1 MPSYKPTAGMKEEAE
16 RGLQWRREFGRGGTE
31 VGIARARDIVNDRE
45 LSADTVKRMYSFFS
59 RHEVDKQAEGFRP
72 GEDGYPS
79 NGRIAWAMWGGDAG
93 YSWSKEKVAGMKEDR
108 AAPDELKVGD
118 FVEWDSSGGKARG
131 RIEHIMRDG
140 VLGIPDSDF
149 SINATE
155 DDPAALIRIY
165 RDGEPTETLVG
176 HKFSTLTKIA
186 AIRSGE
192 MGDARPFPNE
202 HAARLEDPDK
212 YESFRRKNNEGGEG
226 IDFIYGILPEGGT
239 ELQAIRFDK
248 DRFTPA
254 EAKAWLNDHDFKAIL
269 FEEATG
275 ERAVEEELEERMKIE
290 VKVEIDTDP
299 QPDTPDVEDEVVS
312 PDDVLPADAMVV
324 EGDRK
329 NVVALERRATDLD
342 ARSIDEKKRTVS
354 IAVSSE
360 LAVARSFGNEILV
373 HESGAIDMA
382 FLASGRAPLLLDHD
396 MEKQIGVI
404 ESVEL
409 SADKVLRAKVRFGRS
424 ALAQEV
430 FQDVVDGIRSNVS
443 VGYRVNKMER
453 SPMEKDT
460 YLVRSWS
467 PLEVSVVS
475 IPADPSVGVGRS
487 AAALEPKPTVEP
499 SIKKEV
505 EMTDQVNLDAV
516 RAEAAEAAARN
527 AAAIID
533 LGVRHNKR
541 DIADAAIKAGK
552 SIEQF
557 RGELLDV
564 IGNDKPLD
572 NSDIGMTKKEVR
584 NFSIVR
590 AIAALA
596 NPTDRRL
603 REAAAFEFEA
613 SEAAAQR
620 YGRSAQGIMVPVDV
634 LGVWKQR
641 DLNTSDD
648 NELVATNLLAGEFID
663 VLRNQVSVMA
673 AGARMLPGLVGNVAI
688 PKKTAASSGGWIST
702 EGGAAS
708 ESEPTFG
715 TVSLTPKNVGAF
727 TDITRQ
733 LILQST
739 PSVEA
744 LVRDDLTQ
752 ALALAIDK
760 GALEGSGSSGQPT
773 GILNTSGVNKPT
785 AFAAAVP
792 TFAEM
797 VALETA
803 VAEDNALMGN
813 LAYITDAAT
822 YGGLKTK
829 AKDAGSGL
837 FVIENGQANGYN
849 VIRSQQAT
857 AGNVYFG
864 NFSDLL
870 IGMWAGL
877 DILVDPYT
885 ASSSG
890 TVRVRA
896 IQTVDVAVRNAVSF
910 AYNND
915 TV

>member
-1 MPSYKPTAGMKEEAE
+1 MPYKPTDGMKTEAQ
-16 RGLQWRREFGRGGTE
+16 RGLDWREEYGRGGTE
-31 VGIARARDIVNDRE
+31 IGIGRARDIVAGRQ
-45 LSADTVKRMYSFFS
+45 LSEDVVKRMYSFFS

-72 GEDGYPS
+72 GEEGYPS
-79 NGRIAWAMWGGDAG
+79 NGRIAWALWGGDAG
-93 YSWSKEKVAGMKEDR
+93 FSWSKDKVKSMEENR
-108 AAPDELKVGD
+108 AAPEEVQHQLNDGD
-118 FVEWDSSGGKARG
+118 F
-131 RIEHIMRDG
+131 DG
-140 VLGIPDSDF
+140 IHSEE
-149 SINATE
+149 ATE
-155 DDPAALIRIY
+155 DQLMSEEESRATVKIEIEID
-165 RDGEPTETLVG
+165 TEG
-176 HKFSTLTKIA
+176 HTEEEVVEDVVDETVDIFEEERKAPVEVLHR
-186 AIRSGE
+186 AID
-192 MGDARPFPNE
+192 M
-202 HAARLEDPDK
+202 
-212 YESFRRKNNEGGEG
+212 
-226 IDFIYGILPEGGT
+226 
-239 ELQAIRFDK
+239 
-248 DRFTPA
+248 
-254 EAKAWLNDHDFKAIL
+254 EAKA
-269 FEEATG
+269 
-275 ERAVEEELEERMKIE
+275 V
-290 VKVEIDTDP
+290 
-299 QPDTPDVEDEVVS
+299 
-312 PDDVLPADAMVV
+312 
-324 EGDRK
+324 
-329 NVVALERRATDLD
+329 
-342 ARSIDEKKRTVS
+342 DEKKRTVD

-360 LAVARSFGNEILV
+360 LAVDRSFGKEILV
-373 HESGAIDMA
+373 HEMGAIDLA

-396 MEKQIGVI
+396 MERQIGVI

-409 SADKVLRAKVRFGRS
+409 SGDRVLRAKVRFGRS

-453 SPMEKDT
+453 STTNKDE

-505 EMTDQVNLDAV
+505 KMTDEVNLDAV
-516 RAEAAEAAARN
+516 RAEANAAAARN
-527 AAAIID
+527 ASDIIA
-533 LGVRHNKR
+533 LGARHNKR
-541 DIADAAIKAGK
+541 DLADAAIRSGK
-552 SIEQF
+552 TIEQF
-557 RGELLDV
+557 RGELLEV
-564 IGNDKPLD
+564 IGSDKPLENETIGL
-572 NSDIGMTKKEVR
+572 NSKEVR
-584 NFSIVR
+584 SFSIVR

-596 NPTDRRL
+596 NPGDRRL

-620 YGRSAQGIMVPVDV
+620 YGRSAQGLMVPVDV

-648 NELVATNLLAGEFID
+648 NEIVATNLLANEFID
-663 VLRNQVSVMA
+663 VLRNSVSVMA
-673 AGARMLPGLVGNVAI
+673 AGARMLPGLQGNVAI

-739 PSVEA
+739 PAVEA

-785 AFAAAVP
+785 NFAAAVP

-803 VAEDNALMGN
+803 IAEDNALMGN

-829 AKDAGSGL
+829 AKDAGSGM
-837 FVIENGQANGYN
+837 FVLENGQANGYN

-890 TVRVRA
+890 NVRVRA

-915 TV
+915 GA

>member
-1 MPSYKPTAGMKEEAE
+1 MSSLKPTEGMKEEAQ
-16 RGLQWRREFGRGGTE
+16 RGLDWRREFGRGGTE

-45 LSADTVKRMYSFFS
+45 LSPETVKRMYSFFS
-59 RHEVDKQAEGFRP
+59 RHEVDKEAEGFRP
-72 GEDGYPS
+72 GEKGYPS
-79 NGRIAWAMWGGDAG
+79 NGRIAWALWGGDAG
-93 YSWSKEKVAGMKEDR
+93 YSWSKEKVASMKEDR
-108 AAPDELKVGD
+108 AAPDALKVGD
-118 FVEWDSSGGKARG
+118 FVEWNSSGGKARG
-131 RIEHIMRDG
+131 QIEHIMREG
-140 VLGIPDSDF
+140 TLGIPDSEF
-149 SINATE
+149 SIEATE
-155 DDPAALIRIY
+155 EDPAALIRIY

-176 HKFSTLTKIA
+176 HRFSTLTKIA
-186 AIRSGE
+186 AIRSIDE
-192 MGDARPFPNE
+192 MRPYPNE
-202 HAARLEDPDK
+202 HAARLKDPSK

-226 IDFIYGILPEGGT
+226 IDFIYGILPEGGS

-248 DRFTPA
+248 NRFTPT
-254 EAKAWLNDHDFKAIL
+254 EAKAWLIDHDFKAIL
-269 FEEATG
+269 FEEASG
-275 ERAVEEELEERMKIE
+275 ERAVSEELEERMK
-290 VKVEIDTDP
+290 VKVEVEIDSDP
-299 QPDTPDVEDEVVS
+299 VIDVEEDMGEDGPEYVFIS
-312 PDDVLPADAMVV
+312 EEA
-324 EGDRK
+324 DRK
-329 NVVALERRATDLD
+329 NVVELERRATDMD
-342 ARSIDEKKRTVS
+342 IRGVDEKKRTVS

-360 LAVARSFGNEILV
+360 LPVERSFGREILV
-373 HESGAIDMA
+373 HEDGAIDMA

-396 MEKQIGVI
+396 MERQIGVI

-409 SADKVLRAKVRFGRS
+409 SADRVLRAKVRFGRS

-430 FQDVVDGIRSNVS
+430 FQDVVDGIRGNVS

-453 SPMEKDT
+453 SPTDKDA

-499 SIKKEV
+499 SIKKEAKMAD
-505 EMTDQVNLDAV
+505 EVNLDAV

-527 AAAIID
+527 AAAIIE
-533 LGVRHNKR
+533 LGARHNKR
-541 DIADAAIKAGK
+541 DLADAAIKSGK

-557 RGELLDV
+557 RGELLEV

-572 NSDIGMTKKEVR
+572 NQDIGLSKKEAR
-584 NFSIVR
+584 SFSLVR

-596 NPTDRRL
+596 NPGDRRL

-613 SEAAAQR
+613 GEAAAQR

-648 NELVATNLLAGEFID
+648 NEIVATNLMAGDFID
-663 VLRNQVSVMA
+663 VLRNSASVMQ
-673 AGARMLPGLVGNVAI
+673 AGARMMPGLVGNVAI
-688 PKKTAASSGGWIST
+688 PKKTAASAGGWIST
-702 EGGAAS
+702 EGGASS

-715 TVSLTPKNVGAF
+715 TVSLTPKTVGAF
-727 TDITRQ
+727 TDMTRQ

-760 GALEGSGSSGQPT
+760 GALEGTGLSGQPT
-773 GILNTSGVNKPT
+773 GILSTVGVNKPT
-785 AFAAAVP
+785 NFAAAVP

-829 AKDAGSGL
+829 AKDAGSGM

-849 VIRSQQAT
+849 VIRSQQCT

-877 DILVDPYT
+877 DLTVDPYT
-885 ASSSG
+885 ASTSG
-890 TVRVRA
+890 TVRIVA
-896 IQTVDVAVRNAVSF
+896 LQTVDVAVRHAVSF

-915 TV
+915 GV

>member
-1 MPSYKPTAGMKEEAE
+1 MSNKPTAGMIEEAE
-16 RGLQWRREFGRGGTE
+16 RGLEWRREFGRGGTE
-31 VGIARARDIVNDRE
+31 VGIARARDIVNGRD
-45 LSADTVKRMYSFFS
+45 LSDETVKRMYSFFS
-59 RHEVDKQAEGFRP
+59 RHEVDKKAEGFRP
-72 GEDGYPS
+72 GEEGYPS
-79 NGRIAWAMWGGDAG
+79 NGRIAWALWGGDAG
-93 YSWSKEKVAGMKEDR
+93 YSWSKDKVKAMDENR

-118 FVEWDSSGGKARG
+118 FVEWNSSGGKARG
-131 RIEHIMRDG
+131 QIEHIMREG
-140 VLGIPDSDF
+140 VLGIPDSEF

-155 DDPAALIRIY
+155 DDPAALIRIF
-165 RDGEPTETLVG
+165 RDGEATETLVG
-176 HKFSTLTKIA
+176 HRFSTLTKIKE
-186 AIRSGE
+186 IRAYE
-192 MGDARPFPNE
+192 DMRPYPNE
-202 HAARLEDPDK
+202 HAARLTDPDK
-212 YESFRRKNNEGGEG
+212 YDSFRRDNDAGGDG
-226 IDFIYGILPEGGT
+226 IDFIYGILPDGGS

-248 DRFTPA
+248 DKHSPA
-254 EAKAWLNDHDFKAIL
+254 DAKAWLKEHDFEAIL

-275 ERAVEEELEERMKIE
+275 ERTVEEIEERMK
-290 VKVEIDTDP
+290 VKVEVEIDTSDEP
-299 QPDTPDVEDEVVS
+299 EMPEQEEVVEVEDITE
-312 PDDVLPADAMVV
+312 A
-324 EGDRK
+324 DRK
-329 NVVALERRATDLD
+329 NVVEMNHRAFAMD
-342 ARSIDEKKRTVS
+342 AQAIDEEKRTVN

-360 LAVARSFGNEILV
+360 LAVDRSFGKEVLV
-373 HESGAIDMA
+373 HEDGAIDMA

-396 MEKQIGVI
+396 MERQIGVI

-409 SADKVLRAKVRFGRS
+409 SGDRVLRAKVRFGRS

-453 SPMEKDT
+453 SPKNKDE

-499 SIKKEV
+499 SIRKEDKMSEV
-505 EMTDQVNLDAV
+505 DLDAV
-516 RAEAAEAAARN
+516 RAEAAAAAARN
-527 AAAIID
+527 AADIIA
-533 LGVRHNKR
+533 LGARHNKR
-541 DIADAAIKAGK
+541 DLADAAIKAGK

-564 IGNDKPLD
+564 IGNDKPLE
-572 NSDIGMTKKEVR
+572 NNDIGLSKKEVR
-584 NFSIVR
+584 QFSVVR

-596 NPTDRRL
+596 NPGDRRL

-613 SEAAAQR
+613 SDAAAQR
-620 YGRSAQGIMVPVDV
+620 YGRSAQGLMIPVDV

-648 NELVATNLLAGEFID
+648 NEIVATNLLAGDFID
-663 VLRNQVSVMA
+663 VLRNSASVMA

-702 EGGAAS
+702 EGGASS

-715 TVSLTPKNVGAF
+715 TVSLTPKTVGAF
-727 TDITRQ
+727 TDMTRQ

-829 AKDAGSGL
+829 SKDTGSGM

-877 DILVDPYT
+877 DLTVDPYT
-885 ASSSG
+885 SSNTG
-890 TVRVRA
+890 TVRVVA
-896 IQTVDVAVRNAVSF
+896 LQTVDVAVRHAVSF

>member
-1 MPSYKPTAGMKEEAE
+1 MPSYKTTEGMKTEAQ
-16 RGLQWRREFGRGGTE
+16 RGLDWRKEFGRGGTE
-31 VGIARARDIVNDRE
+31 VGIARARDIVNDKS
-45 LSADTVKRMYSFFS
+45 LSEDTVKRMYSFFS
-59 RHEVDKQAEGFRP
+59 RHEVDKKAEGFRP
-72 GEDGYPS
+72 GEEGYPS
-79 NGRIAWAMWGGDAG
+79 NGRIAWALWGGDAG
-93 YSWSKEKVAGMKEDR
+93 FSWSKDKVNGMDENRSYED
-108 AAPDELKVGD
+108 
-118 FVEWDSSGGKARG
+118 
-131 RIEHIMRDG
+131 MR
-140 VLGIPDSDF
+140 P
-149 SINATE
+149 
-155 DDPAALIRIY
+155 Y
-165 RDGEPTETLVG
+165 
-176 HKFSTLTKIA
+176 
-186 AIRSGE
+186 
-192 MGDARPFPNE
+192 PNE
-202 HAARLEDPDK
+202 HAARLENPDK
-212 YESFRRKNNEGGEG
+212 YESFRRENDAGGSG
-226 IDFIYGILPEGGT
+226 IDFIYGILPEGGS

-248 DRFTPA
+248 ERYTP
-254 EAKAWLNDHDFKAIL
+254 EQAKTWLKEHDFAAIL
-269 FEEATG
+269 FEEASEG
-275 ERAVEEELEERMKIE
+275 RLMSEVEERATIKVEIEIDTEDHPEVDMVEEVVEEEDVVLEEERKALVE
-290 VKVEIDTDP
+290 V
-299 QPDTPDVEDEVVS
+299 
-312 PDDVLPADAMVV
+312 LHRAMDMSAKSV
-324 EGDRK
+324 
-329 NVVALERRATDLD
+329 
-342 ARSIDEKKRTVS
+342 DEKKRTVE

-360 LAVARSFGNEILV
+360 LAVDRSFGKEILV
-373 HESGAIDMA
+373 HESGAIDMG
-382 FLASGRAPLLLDHD
+382 FVASGRAPLLLDHD
-396 MEKQIGVI
+396 PERQIGVI

-409 SADKVLRAKVRFGRS
+409 SGDRVLRAKVRFGRS

-453 SPMEKDT
+453 STTNKDE

-487 AAALEPKPTVEP
+487 AAALEPQPKVEP

-505 EMTDQVNLDAV
+505 KMTDEVNMDAV
-516 RAEAAEAAARN
+516 RAEAAEAAAKN
-527 AAAIID
+527 ASAIIE
-533 LGVRHNKR
+533 LAARHNKR
-541 DIADAAIKAGK
+541 DLGDAALRSGK

-564 IGNDKPLD
+564 IGSDKPLA
-572 NSDIGMTKKEVR
+572 NEDIGLTKKEIR
-584 NFSIVR
+584 QFSVVR

-596 NPTDRRL
+596 NPSDRRL
-603 REAAAFEFEA
+603 REAAAFEFEV

-620 YGRSAQGIMVPVDV
+620 YGRGAQGVMLPTDI
-634 LGVWKQR
+634 LGVWKR

-648 NELVATNLLAGEFID
+648 NEIVATNLLANEFID
-663 VLRNQVSVMA
+663 VLRNSSSVMQ
-673 AGARMLPGLVGNVAI
+673 AGARMLPGLQGNVAI

-702 EGGAAS
+702 EGGAAG

-715 TVSLTPKNVGAF
+715 TVSMTPKNIGAF
-727 TDITRQ
+727 TDMTRQ

-739 PSVEA
+739 PAIEQ

-803 VAEDNALMGN
+803 VAEDNALFGN

-829 AKDAGSGL
+829 AKDAGSGM
-837 FVIENGQANGYN
+837 FVLEGGQANGYN
-849 VIRSQQAT
+849 VIRTQQST

-864 NFSDLL
+864 NFADCM
-870 IGMWAGL
+870 IGMWGGL
-877 DILVDPYT
+877 DLTVDPYT
-885 ASSSG
+885 ASSTG
-890 TVRVRA
+890 TVRIVA
-896 IQTVDVAVRNAVSF
+896 LQTVDVALRNAVSF

>member
-16 RGLQWRREFGRGGTE
+16 RGLEWRREFGRGGTE

-79 NGRIAWAMWGGDAG
+79 NGRIAWALWGGDAG
-93 YSWSKEKVAGMKEDR
+93 YSWSKEKVKSMEEDR
-108 AAPDELKVGD
+108 SAPEL
-118 FVEWDSSGGKARG
+118 
-131 RIEHIMRDG
+131 
-140 VLGIPDSDF
+140 
-149 SINATE
+149 
-155 DDPAALIRIY
+155 
-165 RDGEPTETLVG
+165 
-176 HKFSTLTKIA
+176 
-186 AIRSGE
+186 
-192 MGDARPFPNE
+192 NE
-202 HAARLEDPDK
+202 NDT
-212 YESFRRKNNEGGEG
+212 S
-226 IDFIYGILPEGGT
+226 GIL
-239 ELQAIRFDK
+239 A
-248 DRFTPA
+248 A
-254 EAKAWLNDHDFKAIL
+254 
-269 FEEATG
+269 EATG
-275 ERAVEEELEERMKIE
+275 ERAVEEELEERMK
-290 VKVEIDTDP
+290 VKVEVEIDTDP
-299 QPDTPDVEDEVVS
+299 APDAEEEMPDVE
-312 PDDVLPADAMVV
+312 ADPEDMLMVE

-329 NVVALERRATDLD
+329 NVVALERRATALD
-342 ARSIDEKKRTVS
+342 ARAIDEKKRTVS

-373 HESGAIDMA
+373 HEPSAIDMA
-382 FLASGRAPLLLDHD
+382 FIASGRAPLLLDHD

-409 SADKVLRAKVRFGRS
+409 SGDKVLRAKVRFGRS

-453 SPMEKDT
+453 SPTDKDS

-541 DIADAAIKAGK
+541 DLADAAIKSGK

-557 RGELLDV
+557 RGELLEV
-564 IGNDKPLD
+564 IGNDKPLE
-572 NSDIGMTKKEVR
+572 NSDIGLTKKEVR

-590 AIAALA
+590 AIAAMS
-596 NPTDRRL
+596 NPGDRRL

-620 YGRSAQGIMVPVDV
+620 YGRSAQGIMIPVDV
-634 LGVWKQR
+634 LGMWKQR

-648 NELVATNLLAGEFID
+648 NEIVATNLLAGDFID
-663 VLRNQVSVMA
+663 VLRNSASVMA

-715 TVSLTPKNVGAF
+715 TVSLTPKTVGAF
-727 TDITRQ
+727 TDMTRQ

-785 AFAAAVP
+785 SFAAAVP

-849 VIRSQQAT
+849 VIRSQQCT

-877 DILVDPYT
+877 DLTVDPYT
-885 ASSSG
+885 SSNTG
-890 TVRVRA
+890 TVRVVA
-896 IQTVDVAVRNAVSF
+896 LQTVDVAVRHAVSF

-915 TV
+915 GV

>member
-1 MPSYKPTAGMKEEAE
+1 MSEDQPVLSEEA
-16 RGLQWRREFGRGGTE
+16 
-31 VGIARARDIVNDRE
+31 VSDIV
-45 LSADTVKRMYSFFS
+45 
-59 RHEVDKQAEGFRP
+59 VD
-72 GEDGYPS
+72 
-79 NGRIAWAMWGGDAG
+79 
-93 YSWSKEKVAGMKEDR
+93 
-108 AAPDELKVGD
+108 
-118 FVEWDSSGGKARG
+118 
-131 RIEHIMRDG
+131 
-140 VLGIPDSDF
+140 
-149 SINATE
+149 
-155 DDPAALIRIY
+155 
-165 RDGEPTETLVG
+165 
-176 HKFSTLTKIA
+176 
-186 AIRSGE
+186 
-192 MGDARPFPNE
+192 
-202 HAARLEDPDK
+202 
-212 YESFRRKNNEGGEG
+212 
-226 IDFIYGILPEGGT
+226 
-239 ELQAIRFDK
+239 
-248 DRFTPA
+248 
-254 EAKAWLNDHDFKAIL
+254 
-269 FEEATG
+269 EATG
-275 ERAVEEELEERMKIE
+275 ERGVDDLEERATVKIE
-290 VKVEIDTDP
+290 IEIDTDGAEDMP
-299 QPDTPDVEDEVVS
+299 EPEGEIVTPE
-312 PDDVLPADAMVV
+312 DVLMG
-324 EGDRK
+324 EEDRK
-329 NVVALERRATDLD
+329 NVVELERRATALD
-342 ARSIDEKKRTVS
+342 ARAVDEKTRTVN

-360 LAVARSFGNEILV
+360 LAVDRSFGKEILV
-373 HESGAIDMA
+373 HEQGAIDME

-409 SADKVLRAKVRFGRS
+409 SADRVLRAKVRFGRS

-453 SPMEKDT
+453 SPSDKNA

-499 SIKKEV
+499 SIKKEANMAD
-505 EMTDQVNLDAV
+505 EVNLDAV

-541 DIADAAIKAGK
+541 DLADAAIKSGK
-552 SIEQF
+552 SLEQF
-557 RGELLDV
+557 RGELLEV

-572 NSDIGMTKKEVR
+572 NSEIGLSQKEKR
-584 NFSIVR
+584 SFSIVR

-596 NPTDRRL
+596 NPGDRRL

-620 YGRSAQGIMVPVDV
+620 YGRSAQGLMVPVDV

-648 NELVATNLLAGEFID
+648 NEIVATNLLAGDFID
-663 VLRNQVSVMA
+663 VLRNSASVMA

-688 PKKTAASSGGWIST
+688 PKKTAASAGGWIST
-702 EGGAAS
+702 EGGNAS

-715 TVSLTPKNVGAF
+715 TVSLTPKTVGAF
-727 TDITRQ
+727 TDMTRQ

-760 GALEGSGSSGQPT
+760 GALEGSGASGQPT
-773 GILNTSGVNKPT
+773 GILNTAGVNKPT

-829 AKDAGSGL
+829 AKDAGSGM
-837 FVIENGQANGYN
+837 FVLEGGQANGYN
-849 VIRSQQAT
+849 VIRSQQCT

-877 DILVDPYT
+877 DLTVDPYT
-885 ASSSG
+885 ASTSG
-890 TVRVRA
+890 TVRIVA
-896 IQTVDVAVRNAVSF
+896 LQTVDVAVRNAVSF

-915 TV
+915 GV

>member
-16 RGLQWRREFGRGGTE
+16 RGLAWRREFGRGGTE

-59 RHEVDKQAEGFRP
+59 RHEVDKRAEGFRP

-79 NGRIAWAMWGGDAG
+79 NGRIAWALWGGDAG
-93 YSWSKEKVAGMKEDR
+93 YSWSKEKVKSMDED
-108 AAPDELKVGD
+108 
-118 FVEWDSSGGKARG
+118 
-131 RIEHIMRDG
+131 
-140 VLGIPDSDF
+140 
-149 SINATE
+149 
-155 DDPAALIRIY
+155 
-165 RDGEPTETLVG
+165 
-176 HKFSTLTKIA
+176 
-186 AIRSGE
+186 RSGE
-192 MGDARPFPNE
+192 MDDARPFPNE

-557 RGELLDV
+557 RGELLEV
-564 IGNDKPLD
+564 IGNDKPLE
-572 NSDIGMTKKEVR
+572 NSDIGLTKKEVR

-590 AIAALA
+590 AIASLA

-620 YGRSAQGIMVPVDV
+620 YGRSAQGVMVPVDV

-663 VLRNQVSVMA
+663 VLRNSVSVMA

-715 TVSLTPKNVGAF
+715 TVNLAPKNIGAF
-727 TDITRQ
+727 TDMTRQ

-739 PSVEA
+739 PAVEA

-785 AFAAAVP
+785 SFAAAVP

-915 TV
+915 GA